1 VTVPRA
7 LLPVP
12 PGFNFRRTVLSHG
25 WYGLPPFRK
34 EDRALAATVATA
46 SGAYAIRLEPAGD
59 AVAMT
64 VAGRPSPS
72 ARRELEGAARRM
84 LNLDLDLGPFHDAVR
99 DDPRFAWIAR
109 EGSGR
114 MLRGATVFEDVVKL
128 VMTTNCSWSLTV
140 KMVTAAVERY
150 GEPAADGTRA
160 FPTAERL
167 ASVPESAWRDHV
179 RAGYRAPS
187 LRKLAGMVAKGEVDP
202 EGWPADPR
210 PVAELRRE
218 ILALPGA
225 GPYVAENL
233 LKFWGRPDGLALDS
247 WMRAEYARLFHGGRK
262 VTDRTIGRS
271 VARLGA
277 WGGLALWFH
286 LTKDW
291 VPSD

>member
-1 VTVPRA
+1 VARL
-7 LLPVP
+7 LLPAP
-12 PGFNFRRTVLSHG
+12 RGFDFRRTVLSHG
-25 WYGLPPFRK
+25 WYGLPPFRA
-34 EDRALAATVATA
+34 EEGALGATVTST
-46 SGAYAIRLEPAGD
+46 SGAYAIRLEPVAG

-72 ARRELEGAARRM
+72 ARRELEAAARRI

-99 DDPRFAWIAR
+99 VDPRFAWIA
-109 EGSGR
+109 ETGTGR
-114 MLRGATVFEDVVKL
+114 FLRGATVFEDVVKL
-128 VMTTNCSWSLTV
+128 VMTTNCSWSLTEKLV
-140 KMVTAAVERY
+140 AATVERY
-150 GEPAADGTRA
+150 GEKATDGTRA
-160 FPTAERL
+160 FPTPTRL
-167 ASVPESAWRDHV
+167 AAVSEREWRDVV

-187 LRKLAGMVAKGEVDP
+187 LRKLAGMVASGAVDP
-202 EGWPADPR
+202 EGWPTDPR
-210 PVAELRRE
+210 PVAGLRKE
-218 ILALPGA
+218 ILNLPGA

-277 WGGLALWFH
+277 WGGPALWFH

-291 VPSD
+291 VPAD

>member
-1 VTVPRA
+1 VAHV
-7 LLPVP
+7 LLPAP
-12 PGFNFRRTVLSHG
+12 AGFDFRRTVLSHG
-25 WYGLPPFRK
+25 WYGLPPFRA
-34 EDRALAATVATA
+34 EEGALGATVATA
-46 SGAYAIRLEPAGD
+46 SGAYSIRLEPAAGS
-59 AVAMT
+59 VALT

-72 ARRELEGAARRM
+72 ARRELEAAARRI

-99 DDPRFAWIAR
+99 ADPRFAWIAQA
-109 EGSGR
+109 GAGR

-128 VMTTNCSWSLTV
+128 VMTTNCSWSLTE
-140 KMVTAAVERY
+140 KMVGAAVERY
-150 GEPAADGTRA
+150 GERAADGTRA
-160 FPTAERL
+160 FPTPERL
-167 ASVPESAWRDHV
+167 AAVAESAWRQDV

-187 LRKLAGMVAKGEVDP
+187 LRKLAGMVTKGEVDL
-202 EGWPADPR
+202 EGWPTDPR
-210 PVAELRRE
+210 PVVELRKE

-291 VPSD
+291 VPAD

>member
-1 VTVPRA
+1 MARV
-7 LLPVP
+7 LLPAP
-12 PGFNFRRTVLSHG
+12 PGFNFPRTVLSHG
-25 WYGLPPFRK
+25 WYGLPPFRA
-34 EDRALAATVATA
+34 EEGALGATVATA
-46 SGAYAIRLEPAGD
+46 SGAYAIRLEPAEG

-64 VAGRPSPS
+64 IAGRPTPS
-72 ARRELEGAARRM
+72 TRRELEAAARRI

-99 DDPRFAWIAR
+99 TDPRFAWIA
-109 EGSGR
+109 ETGTGR
-114 MLRGATVFEDVVKL
+114 FLRGASVFEDVVKL

-167 ASVPESAWRDHV
+167 ASVPESAWRNHV

-187 LRKLAGMVAKGEVDP
+187 LRKLAGMVARGEVDP
-202 EGWPADPR
+202 EGWPTHPG
-210 PVAELRRE
+210 PVVELRKR

-271 VARLGA
+271 VARLGT

-291 VPSD
+291 VPTD